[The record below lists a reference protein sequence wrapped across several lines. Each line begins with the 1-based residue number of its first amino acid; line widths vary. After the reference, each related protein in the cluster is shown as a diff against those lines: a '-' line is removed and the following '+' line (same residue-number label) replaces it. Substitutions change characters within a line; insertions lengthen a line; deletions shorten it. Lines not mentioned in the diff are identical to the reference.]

1 LIFLR
6 ISKVD
11 LTRETHMVSMECHRH
26 HQRKL
31 PRTISIGHGEK
42 AKIPVE
48 NCIILNPADMSL
60 SMIIAEDLCEMM
72 HDLINLQSSSDL
84 HRMGPQSL
92 PPPFKHIVLVDKME
106 LMAVVGLRPMSV
118 EGVEILSEE

>member
-6 ISKVD
+6 ISKAGS
-11 LTRETHMVSMECHRH
+11 TREIHMVSMECHRH
-26 HQRKL
+26 HQRRL
-31 PRTISIGHGEK
+31 PLTISTDHGEK

-60 SMIIAEDLCEMM
+60 SMIIAEGLCEMT

-84 HRMGPQSL
+84 PRMVPQSL
-92 PPPFKHIVLVDKME
+92 PLRFKRIELADKTE
-106 LMAVVGLRPMSV
+106 LMVVVGLHPMSV
-118 EGVEILSEE
+118 EGVETL